1 MVKSSPAGRY
11 VETSTVGEVCKAFVP
26 APLPPAVMPS
36 VAGFQSLY
44 EEANRSLG
52 RLDGLSMMLP
62 EPSLFLYMYIRKEA
76 VLSSQIEG
84 TQSSLSELL
93 LFEDANLPGVPLDDV
108 QEVSNYVTAMNHGM
122 RRIRDDGFPVC
133 LRLLLEVHGQLL
145 AKGRGSDKS
154 PGAFRRSQNWLGGTR
169 PGNAHYVPPPP
180 ECVMECMG
188 ALEKFLHDD
197 PVPTPTLIKAA
208 LAHVQFETIHPF
220 LDGNGRLGRLLIT
233 LLLCSENA
241 LREPLLYLSLYFKA
255 HRAEYYDLLQKVRT
269 EGDWESWIRFF
280 LTGVKETGDQ
290 AAATARRVL
299 QLFEADRQRI
309 QAIGKPAGSALRVH
323 HHLKSK
329 PMATVQA
336 AARALKLTEPTVRSS
351 FMHLA
356 KLGVAQE
363 ISGRQRGQVFA
374 YQAYVRI
381 LNEGT

>member
-1 MVKSSPAGRY
+1 
-11 VETSTVGEVCKAFVP
+11 
-26 APLPPAVMPS
+26 
-36 VAGFQSLY
+36 
-44 EEANRSLG
+44 
-52 RLDGLSMMLP
+52 
-62 EPSLFLYMYIRKEA
+62 
-76 VLSSQIEG
+76 
-84 TQSSLSELL
+84 
-93 LFEDANLPGVPLDDV
+93 
-108 QEVSNYVTAMNHGM
+108 MNHGM

-154 PGAFRRSQNWLGGTR
+154 PGEFRRSQNWLGGTR

-336 AARALKLTEPTVRSS
+336 AARALNLTEPTVRSS

-381 LNEGT
+381 LNEGTEPLGSPRANTTAHP